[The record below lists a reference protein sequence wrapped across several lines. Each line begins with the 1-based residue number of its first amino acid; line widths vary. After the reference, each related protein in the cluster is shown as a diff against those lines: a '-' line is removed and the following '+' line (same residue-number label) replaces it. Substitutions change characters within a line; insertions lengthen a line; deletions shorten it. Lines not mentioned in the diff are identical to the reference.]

1 WFPTCV
7 LLAKAGV
14 VRSSTRSEAEDLKQS
29 VAVRGFHCLHPR
41 TRGRAGVRGRLTPS
55 ETGRRRHGQPGRP
68 NCHAYRGLARG
79 NRRAYGAG
87 LMLTFGTLGFRPD
100 FNLNSEVWT
109 RPRPRRRPSSSMRRR
124 FLQRKE
130 PDCSAIILF
139 RYSDCETSGFPRT
152 RTTTSTRRSPQFRS
166 FRTSDDPF
174 VAAVNRNLR
183 SRCLG
188 EARTTQFCNDLSN
201 VAACDLGSEDI
212 IRFVLLDRNPVT
224 GGPLLQDFLCPDPR
238 VEHSVRVNR
247 VNTNPVDSPFERSD
261 TGQLSQSS
269 LRSRVGGLTNTRSRH
284 VLRCIDHDPPSLG
297 SQSEKLMRKPE

>member
-1 WFPTCV
+1 MYAVFGFASRDFSLSPHPAKSNAAKTIRNDRV
-7 LLAKAGV
+7 LIRRKSERNKLSSRNRQATWCPVPEIAGILPEV
-14 VRSSTRSEAEDLKQS
+14 SWLFFK
-29 VAVRGFHCLHPR
+29 AVRAGLAVKHPYLSH
-41 TRGRAGVRGRLTPS
+41 TGRASNAEKQTTGPGPKGC
-55 ETGRRRHGQPGRP
+55 EKMGRR
-68 NCHAYRGLARG
+68 
-79 NRRAYGAG
+79 
-87 LMLTFGTLGFRPD
+87 
-100 FNLNSEVWT
+100 
-109 RPRPRRRPSSSMRRR
+109 PRCSSVTYW
-124 FLQRKE
+124 
-130 PDCSAIILF
+130 AIPVK
-139 RYSDCETSGFPRT
+139 SFP
-152 RTTTSTRRSPQFRS
+152 
-166 FRTSDDPF
+166 TSDDPF

-188 EARTTQFCNDLSN
+188 EARTTQFCNDLSD

-261 TGQLSQSS
+261 AGQLSQSS